1 MRVKIAPS
9 ILSADF
15 AHLGTQI
22 QEAIEAGAE
31 YIHVDVMD
39 GHFVP
44 NMTVG
49 PLVVSAIKP
58 LTQAAGVILDVHLM
72 IEKPEQM
79 IPAFAKAG
87 SDNITVHVETCPHL
101 HRTIQQ
107 IKSFGIR
114 AGVTLNPAT
123 PLVALEE
130 ILPEIDLVLIMSV
143 NPGFGG
149 QDYIEASTGRINRL
163 RGMLESLGLA
173 NVEIEVDG
181 GLDLH
186 NVRSIARAGA
196 SVLVAGSAI
205 FNSTGGIRDNIIAIR
220 SEVHRCS

>member
-149 QDYIEASTGRINRL
+149 QEYIEASTGRINRL
-163 RGMLESLGLA
+163 RSMLDSLGLA